1 MKVMLC
7 LFTSTLVIV
16 VEYLSYEGER
26 VSGGRY
32 YATKPFCAFIRGTF
46 GLLDSLISVS
56 FRCLVDKNILSSLL
70 LRVMCEIKNSLLMRT
85 VVYCNVKV

>member
-1 MKVMLC
+1 MC
-7 LFTSTLVIV
+7 QEEDTTLQNPFVL
-16 VEYLSYEGER
+16 LSEAN
-26 VSGGRY
+26 V
-32 YATKPFCAFIRGTF
+32 

-85 VVYCNVKV
+85 VVYCNIKV